1 MYRQRSYTG
10 TQDVSALRTKYT
22 GKEMFSGAW
31 RVNRQPPGET
41 MMENEKIYTG
51 KERKKRW
58 ADMM

>member
-1 MYRQRSYTG
+1 M
-10 TQDVSALRTKYT
+10 LRTKYT